1 MLMSARVSS
10 QCCCNRSCFVW
21 SGQLLSSEARTLD
34 HIAKANIHC
43 VQEKQG
49 TRIDQ
54 LSAKT
59 WLSVFTELRHTLMK
73 QCYTCLVSIAGMGV
87 KEYLYTLCVHLKGEK
102 QKNIIIIIKIRGNK
116 IITKKGAVRKDEC
129 GGCTPPPPSQALL
142 KPGPGC
148 RISIITG

>member
-1 MLMSARVSS
+1 
-10 QCCCNRSCFVW
+10 
-21 SGQLLSSEARTLD
+21 
-34 HIAKANIHC
+34 
-43 VQEKQG
+43 
-49 TRIDQ
+49 
-54 LSAKT
+54 
-59 WLSVFTELRHTLMK
+59 MK

-148 RISIITG
+148 RTFLYGCSPSALAHGCLSPQQLHGFLLKTLGILSPIGSAHLHLTPCMGSP